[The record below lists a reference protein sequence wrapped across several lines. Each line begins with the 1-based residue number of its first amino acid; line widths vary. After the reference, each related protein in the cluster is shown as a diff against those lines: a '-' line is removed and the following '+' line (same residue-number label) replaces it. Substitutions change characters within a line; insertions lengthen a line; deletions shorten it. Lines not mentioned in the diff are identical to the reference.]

1 MLVLYYSYRYRFELV
16 NIFPLGINVKVDSG
30 IFVQNQSKIWG
41 FLLTSSLLLRLK
53 QNSTNWFDADFW
65 GANL

>member
-30 IFVQNQSKIWG
+30 IFVQNQNKI
-41 FLLTSSLLLRLK
+41 
-53 QNSTNWFDADFW
+53 
-65 GANL
+65 